1 MRRGPF
7 SQEQSCHQIGFIKNQ
22 KGNLD
27 VDGTSMRVEAG
38 DVVFIKPDQKVKLTA
53 EREKEI
59 EYFLIGFSYWKE
71 ESRTGGSRHFSMGGS
86 EFPLTRA
93 FRVRSH
99 SQVLHL
105 MEELQKSFLSKD
117 EAEQFR
123 QRLLFERILYIL
135 VKDMASIE
143 KREDTLGSI
152 EETIQYVEQHYMLN
166 LTLETVAS
174 KAGVSLSYYSRMFKI
189 LKGVSFSDY
198 ITSLRIS
205 RAKVLLLL
213 PASRLREVAQSV
225 GYNDEFYFSKMFKKV
240 VGLSASSCF
249 LSYQDCWPVAVHR
262 LKMRHQQHLH
272 SLLIPVAAY
281 IGALL
286 IVVADSIG
294 RAILPPMEVPVGIVT
309 AINGAPYFLYLIARE
324 RKKSFS

>member
-1 MRRGPF
+1 MTASEAYRQLKQMIF
-7 SQEQSCHQIGFIKNQ
+7 SLTSVSYGTNSCEDERHFSPQSCHQIGFIKNQ

-27 VDGTSMRVEAG
+27 AGGKSMRVEAG
-38 DVVFIKPDQKVKLTA
+38 DVVFIQPNHRVRLTA
-53 EREKEI
+53 ERDQEL
-59 EYFLIGFSYWKE
+59 EYFFIGFSFWQE
-71 ESRTGGSRHFSMGGS
+71 EREAGEGRYFAQGGS
-86 EFPLTRA
+86 EFPLAGA

-105 MEELQKSFLSKD
+105 MEELLKSYLSPD

-166 LTLETVAS
+166 LSLETLAS

-240 VGLSASSCF
+240 VGLSPSE
-249 LSYQDCWPVAVHR
+249 YIKKQTRQDN
-262 LKMRHQQHLH
+262 
-272 SLLIPVAAY
+272 S
-281 IGALL
+281 
-286 IVVADSIG
+286 
-294 RAILPPMEVPVGIVT
+294 
-309 AINGAPYFLYLIARE
+309 
-324 RKKSFS
+324 